1 MTSKIDKPSI
11 AKILLFTVFFCLPC
25 FSNSISGRVF
35 DSADEMPLAG
45 IQISVKD
52 DSRLFHTDHNGSYII
67 DSVAQGDLVLVLK
80 GSGYSETEIRI
91 GMSSPHVKK
100 DIFLERSTF
109 SVSRKRRKPGE
120 EKVIMG
126 TITDSLTGEK
136 LAGASVSVARWRL
149 FGDPVPIEEQ
159 TVFTNRRGE
168 FALSGINKRKKS
180 IRLISDAGGYFSKS
194 LKIQLPSDTT
204 VLDISLLF
212 RARQR
217 EKPSVSAGSS
227 GIQGVVKDS
236 LRGHGLS
243 GVRLRVGDAV
253 EYTDENGFFTFNN
266 LKEGRHVI
274 EAEMPEYVPYS
285 SKEIRVGK
293 NSTTEVTVNLIS
305 QNSREAF
312 LAISGCVKDS
322 SGAALTDGAVLLD
335 GTSFR
340 TTADSAGC
348 FQLQSIPRGSYNLVI
363 TKNGYSP
370 FVISNI
376 ESDTTLEVTLSNDT
390 TDMADFR
397 SKYAY
402 EKKPELKGNLVDSD
416 GFPIQGASIME
427 NDSVLA
433 KSGHD
438 GAFTVGNLEQRTY
451 NLQISAKGYQT
462 PPTVSIDILPGENSS
477 GPIVLSRSENARVK
491 TGRIF
496 GSVSDKATEL
506 PIAGTSVSVENT
518 KVEVYTDLDGV
529 YRISG
534 LKPGFYK
541 LVFQSRGYGTAQ
553 SEALQIEAGSTVRSD
568 IALTEEDVEELERVV
583 VAGTMSKNTGA
594 SLLKER
600 QSALSFTD
608 AIGGAE
614 ISRSGA
620 GNAAEAMKTV
630 TGATVVG
637 SRYVYIRGLG
647 EKYTITTLNGSP
659 LPSPDPDKKAVNMDI
674 FPSAMIE
681 NITVHKTSTSTLPG
695 NWAGGIVDMRT
706 KAFPEELTIRMG
718 ASGNINE
725 ATLSDKNLQ
734 YEGGKLDWLGF
745 DDGSRAMPE
754 GFENYSKIDLDSYQ
768 NYFALNFNSALYDQR
783 MENGMRDTLELLSSL
798 VNSFDTVMAPQMG
811 GVPLNQSYSFSLG
824 NTIRISDRPL
834 GFYAGMYYSNKY
846 DIVSGGTSKSYSLVA
861 RNPEPIVNTDLTE
874 NKGEN
879 TVLWGVLGNASYQ
892 LSEDHALSATYLY
905 TRNAIDKASRYNGY
919 YRYYMSDQIKGDTS
933 HQFVSM
939 RLHYIQRALNY
950 VQPEGTHDFEF
961 GSTPLQLN
969 WTGSFTST
977 TQDEPNLRDIGYMK
991 KSLGAGLGH
1000 DYQIQTNYP
1009 EPSHKFRLLDE
1020 NALNLRSTLHIPF
1033 YQWNEDSSTVSLGGF
1048 YSQKARTTTERAFYY
1063 RARTYI
1069 KSDLDRT
1076 VPPEDYFSSQY
1087 RGLVEAET
1095 RTGQEWGIT
1104 FRDDSQDPAQW
1115 SGTEY
1120 IFGGHTQLE
1129 MPLTGSLSTI
1139 LGLRYERTDMYG
1151 ACDIERYRDSTV
1163 AEMDYHDLLPSAS
1176 LIYSLSENMKI
1187 RGAYGRT
1194 LVRPSMREKS
1204 EYLTESFTGG
1214 PKLFGNRQLERSTIN
1229 NIDLRWEW
1237 FPQPGE
1243 LLTTSAFF
1251 KQINKPIEM
1260 TFLINDIFKPANTD
1274 SSAIIYG
1281 LELEFR
1287 KNLDMISYL
1296 KHFQVSSNLTFAW
1309 SRIGL
1314 DDDTRRNPVYMPD
1327 EPLHRPFQGLSPYV
1341 ININLTY
1348 DNPDIGT
1355 DFNLLYNH
1363 FGKRMSDLTPVDI
1376 PYLWEKPQ
1384 HLLNLTYNQKFLDK
1398 FTFKTKVTNLLSLID
1413 GINTDN
1419 VFVHDYYGEEYITRR
1434 DESLL
1439 TYSAGIS
1446 YSF

>member
-1 MTSKIDKPSI
+1 MSSNMNRASI
-11 AKILLFTVFFCLPC
+11 AKTLLFTFFFCSAC

-45 IQISVKD
+45 IQISIKND
-52 DSRLFHTDHNGSYII
+52 TRSFHTDHNGSYTI
-67 DSVAQGDLVLVLK
+67 DSLSSGNLTLILT

-91 GMSSPHVKK
+91 EVNSPHVTK

-109 SVSRKRRKPGE
+109 SVSRKKRKNGE

-126 TITDSLTGEK
+126 TITDSLTGRK
-136 LAGASVSVARWRL
+136 LAGASVSVAKWRL

-168 FALSGINKRKKS
+168 FALSGIKSGKKS
-180 IRLISDAGGYFSKS
+180 IRLISSAGGYLSKS
-194 LKIQLPSDTT
+194 LKIELPSDTT
-204 VLDISLLF
+204 VLDISLITKIK
-212 RARQR
+212 QR
-217 EKPSVSAGSS
+217 EEPSKSAGSN
-227 GIQGVVKDS
+227 GIQGFVKDS

-243 GVRLRVGDAV
+243 GVRLSIGDAV
-253 EYTDENGFFTFNN
+253 QYSDENGFFAFRDI
-266 LKEGRHVI
+266 KEGRYDI
-274 EAEMPEYVPYS
+274 DAEMPDYIPYTS
-285 SKEIRVGK
+285 RAIRVEM
-293 NSTTEVTVNLIS
+293 NSTTEITTNLIP
-305 QNSREAF
+305 QNSKQAF
-312 LAISGCVKDS
+312 ITISGCVKDS
-322 SGAALTDGAVLLD
+322 SGELLTGSAVFLD
-335 GTSFR
+335 GTSFK
-340 TTADSAGC
+340 TAADSTGC
-348 FQLQSIPRGSYNLVI
+348 FQLRSIPRNSYNLVV
-363 TKNGYSP
+363 TKSDYSP
-370 FVISNI
+370 FVVSNV
-376 ESDTTLEVTLSNDT
+376 ESDTTLDITLT
-390 TDMADFR
+390 TDTSDIADFR
-397 SKYAY
+397 SRYAY

-416 GFPIQGASIME
+416 GFPIQGAAIME

-433 KSGHD
+433 QSGHD
-438 GAFTVGNLEQRTY
+438 GSFTIENLEQRTY

-462 PPTVSIDILPGENSS
+462 PSEIPVDILPGETRSD
-477 GPIVLSRSENARVK
+477 PIVLKRSENARVK
-491 TGRIF
+491 TGRVF
-496 GSVSDKATEL
+496 GSVTDKATGL
-506 PIAGTSVSVENT
+506 PVAGASVSVENT
-518 KVEVYTDLDGV
+518 KVEVYTDLGGV

-541 LVFQSRGYGTAQ
+541 LLFQSRGYGTVQ

-620 GNAAEAMKTV
+620 GNAAEAMKAV

-659 LPSPDPDKKAVNMDI
+659 LPSPDPDKKAVNMDL

-681 NITVHKTSTSTLPG
+681 NITVHKTSTPSLPG
-695 NWAGGIVDMRT
+695 DWAGGIVDIRT
-706 KAFPEELTIRMG
+706 KAFPEKLTIRMG
-718 ASGNINE
+718 VSGNINE

-754 GFENYSKIDLDSYQ
+754 ELGNYSKIELDSYQ
-768 NYFALNFNSALYDQR
+768 NYFSLNFNSALYDER
-783 MENGMRDTLELLSSL
+783 MQNGMRDTLELQNSL
-798 VNSFDTVMAPQMG
+798 VNSFDTVMAPHEG
-811 GVPLNQSYSFSLG
+811 DVPLNQSYSFSLG
-824 NTIRISDRPL
+824 NTVQLADRPL
-834 GFYAGMYYSNKY
+834 GFYAGLYYSNKY
-846 DIVSGGTSKSYSLVA
+846 DIVSDGIKKSYSLVA
-861 RNPEPIVNTDLTE
+861 RDPEPVVSTDLTE
-874 NKGEN
+874 NKGKN
-879 TVLWGVLGNASYQ
+879 TVLWGILGNASYQ
-892 LSEDHALSATYLY
+892 LSDDHTFSATYLY
-905 TRNAIDKASRYNGY
+905 TRNAIDETSRYNGY
-919 YRYYMSDQIKGDTS
+919 YRYYMSDRIPGDTS

-939 RLHYIQRALNY
+939 RLHYIQRALSY
-950 VQPEGTHDFEF
+950 IQPEGTHDFHF
-961 GSTPLQLN
+961 RSTPLQLK

-977 TQDEPNLRDIGYMK
+977 IQDEPNLRDIGYMK

-1000 DYQIQTNYP
+1000 DYEIQTNYP

-1020 NALNLRSTLHIPF
+1020 NALNLKSTLHIPF

-1048 YSQKARTTTERAFYY
+1048 YSRKARTTAERAFYY

-1076 VPPEDYFSSQY
+1076 VAPENYFSSEY

-1120 IFGGHTQLE
+1120 IFGGYTQLE
-1129 MPLTGSLSTI
+1129 LPLTSSLSTI
-1139 LGLRYERTDMYG
+1139 VGLRYERTDMFG
-1151 ACDIERYRDSTV
+1151 ACDIERYRDSTI
-1163 AEMDYHDLLPSAS
+1163 AQMDYHDMLPSAS
-1176 LIYSLSENMKI
+1176 LIYSLSDNMKI

-1237 FPQPGE
+1237 FPEPGE
-1243 LLTTSAFF
+1243 LLTTSAFL

-1260 TFLINDIFKPANTD
+1260 TFLDNDIFKPANTD

-1296 KHFQVSSNLTFAW
+1296 RHFQLSSNVTFAW

-1314 DDDTRRNPVYMPD
+1314 GENTRRNPIYMPD

-1341 ININLTY
+1341 INLNLTY

-1355 DFNLLYNH
+1355 DFTILYNH

-1384 HLLNLTYNQKFLDK
+1384 HLLNVTYNQKFMDK
-1398 FTFKTKVTNLLSLID
+1398 FTFKAKVTNLLSLID

-1434 DESLL
+1434 DESQT
-1439 TYSAGIS
+1439 TYSAGVT